1 MGHAITQVCQ
11 VLVWSGI
18 KFLVIL
24 SLDLSGHVLVVGG
37 HTSSRLEYALLS
49 VQWMVLLF
57 LTFFLFFF
65 FTEPSRNPNVNVIFF
80 CLVFNLYLCSPIFIF
95 QRSCWYK

>member
-57 LTFFLFFF
+57 LTFFFFF
-65 FTEPSRNPNVNVIFF
+65 FTEPSRNPNVNVIF
-80 CLVFNLYLCSPIFIF
+80 LYLVLNL
-95 QRSCWYK
+95 